1 MAWVLHKVMESTEGE
16 HAFVDNI
23 WDVVASYIPS
33 THGLSRRWKRE
44 EEGKRTGLQ
53 EKKKDALKAPQKKG
67 RVAKNQIRVKKQLRR
82 VQSRQSMWAVPAKP
96 TPHRDLRNLE
106 ISDTYSKTKHR
117 AEYPEGSQRYPP
129 CRLHRSRPSS

>member
-1 MAWVLHKVMESTEGE
+1 MEK
-16 HAFVDNI
+16 
-23 WDVVASYIPS
+23 
-33 THGLSRRWKRE
+33 RRG
-44 EEGKRTGLQ
+44 GKADGAPG
-53 EKKKDALKAPQKKG
+53 KKKDALKAPQKKG